1 MYVFDIPRI
10 GVPKNQPRLI
20 STSVP
25 CAQKASFLHFA
36 FDGSSACQ
44 RLTVMR
50 WRNPSLLRGTQYAQH
65 NAECPCIDDRDCR
78 SDPVDGKSAGAHND
92 SGARARLGTA
102 VAVHAE

>member
-36 FDGSSACQ
+36 FDEPFTMSMA
-44 RLTVMR
+44 RRDALEKPVA
-50 WRNPSLLRGTQYAQH
+50 PRGTLYAQH
-65 NAECPCIDDRDCR
+65 HSQRPCIDDRDCR
-78 SDPVDGKSAGAHND
+78 TDPVDGKRAGAHND
-92 SGARARLGTA
+92 SGARARLGTT
-102 VAVHAE
+102 VAVYAE